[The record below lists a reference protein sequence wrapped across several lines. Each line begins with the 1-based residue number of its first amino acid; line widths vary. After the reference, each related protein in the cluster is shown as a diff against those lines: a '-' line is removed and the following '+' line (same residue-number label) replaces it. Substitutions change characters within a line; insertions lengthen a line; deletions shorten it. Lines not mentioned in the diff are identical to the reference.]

1 LESAIITQLS
11 NGRVVIH
18 TDDSFT
24 SIAVY
29 TILGEKVFE
38 ENMESGKNQSLK
50 DISLKSGMYFIVIQ
64 AENKTISTPII
75 VQ

>member
-1 LESAIITQLS
+1 
-11 NGRVVIH
+11 
-18 TDDSFT
+18 
-24 SIAVY
+24 VY
-29 TILGEKVFE
+29 SILGEKVFE

-50 DISLKSGMYFIVIQ
+50 DISLKSGMYFNVIQ